1 MDRGLLII
9 VSGFSGAG
17 KGSIVKKLLSKY
29 DNYAL
34 SISATTRQPRNGET
48 DGKEYFFVSKETFEK
63 KISEDGLIEFAQYVG
78 NYYGTP
84 KEYVEKMLSEG
95 KDVILEIEMQG
106 ALKVKFKMPDTITV
120 FVSTKDSDT
129 LKKRLNGRGTETL
142 EQIDKRLSRAV
153 EEADFI
159 NQYDYLL
166 INDNL
171 DQAVDELHN
180 IICSEHK
187 RVKFNTDF
195 IEKIQ
200 KDLKANYGI
209 V

>member
-17 KGSIVKKLLSKY
+17 KGSIVKKLINKY

-180 IICSEHK
+180 IIRSEHK

-200 KDLKANYGI
+200 KDLKANYGK